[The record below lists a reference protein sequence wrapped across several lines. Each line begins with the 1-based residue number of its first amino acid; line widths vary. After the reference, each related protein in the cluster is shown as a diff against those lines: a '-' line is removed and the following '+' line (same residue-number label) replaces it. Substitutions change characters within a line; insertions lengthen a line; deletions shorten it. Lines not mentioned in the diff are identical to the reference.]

1 MTEEYDVLPTLSSL
15 SSIHRVVVV
24 VPCFHVV
31 RSTSH
36 RCCIILLL
44 LIARAKAVAL
54 VAVEAARAAQE
65 CKAATW
71 RSARVRM
78 TRHA

>member
-44 LIARAKAVAL
+44 IARAKAVAL

-65 CKAATW
+65 CEATW
-71 RSARVRM
+71 RSAHVRM
-78 TRHA
+78 TRHV